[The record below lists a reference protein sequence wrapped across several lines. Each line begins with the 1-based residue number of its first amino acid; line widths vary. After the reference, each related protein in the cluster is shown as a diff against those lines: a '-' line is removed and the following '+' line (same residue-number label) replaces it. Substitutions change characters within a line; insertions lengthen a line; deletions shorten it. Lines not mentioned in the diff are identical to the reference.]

1 MVYIGLLSVL
11 KIYKFLV
18 KIVNW

>member
-1 MVYIGLLSVL
+1 MVYIGLLRVL

-18 KIVNW
+18 KIINW